1 MRRIEVNE
9 MPLIVHPA
17 FDVERR
23 LWFVDEYET
32 EAKSISDLLVGLR
45 AETKRKVIAK
55 DHYVNCRC
63 PDIKYAMKTAEEF
76 LMRPEPVLAH
86 RLPKFVN
93 SKFATTATTN
103 SVSESRKSVERRP
116 HMRQPGIPGVSA
128 QYKQNL
134 SRTDIARPRGAGDFA
149 TMAERKSMENRVLDM
164 WAAGKSAPEIAI
176 ELGLK
181 VAYVG
186 ANIIPAARKRG
197 DSRAIVRSITY
208 NVKKN

>member
-63 PDIKYAMKTAEEF
+63 PDIKYVMKTAEEF
-76 LMRPEPVLAH
+76 LMRPESVLSYK
-86 RLPKFVN
+86 LPKFIN
-93 SKFATTATTN
+93 SGTPPKTCLGTVQN
-103 SVSESRKSVERRP
+103 QRRTP
-116 HMRQPGIPGVSA
+116 QDETIAFGCHTIQI
-128 QYKQNL
+128 KQNF
-134 SRTDIARPRGAGDFA
+134 SRADGLRGRGASDLTA
-149 TMAERKSMENRVLDM
+149 AERPAIENKILDM
-164 WAAGKSAPEIAI
+164 WFAGKSGPEIAI
-176 ELGLK
+176 ELELK
-181 VAYVG
+181 VQYVG
-186 ANIIPAARKRG
+186 SNVIPKARKRG